1 MKRIAVQNNLEE
13 LKDELR
19 SRGYEVVNF
28 YDKGHV
34 DAIVYID
41 DYNGIKSINNEA
53 GLNTLGAVL
62 INAKGKTLEQIM
74 YVIENRRYEGLFT

>member
-1 MKRIAVQNNLEE
+1 MKRVAVQNNLVE
-13 LKDELR
+13 LKEELR
-19 SRGYEVVNF
+19 SRGYEVVDF

-41 DYNGIKSINNEA
+41 DYNGIKSVNNES
-53 GLNTLGAVL
+53 GLNTIGAVL
-62 INAKGKTLEQIM
+62 INAKNKTLDQII